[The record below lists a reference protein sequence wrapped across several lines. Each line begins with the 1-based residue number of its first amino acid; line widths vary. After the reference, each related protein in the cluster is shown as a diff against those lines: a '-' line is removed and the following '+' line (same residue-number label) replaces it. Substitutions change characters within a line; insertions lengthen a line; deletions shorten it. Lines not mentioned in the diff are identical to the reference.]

1 MPSYLAGMR
10 RFLGAMVLSA
20 GLAGSAWAADPTV
33 TADIEQ
39 LKADVERL
47 MATNL
52 EQQKRITEL
61 TRQLQTVREEAN
73 RQKSDPAVGTLSEQV
88 RKLSDKIEEVDRKRI
103 GDAGVVKDQFEKLAT
118 LIKSTPAPSSSP
130 VRHTEGGSAR
140 NEPSDGDGPKPRP
153 RPPAN
158 IPDKGYEYVVQ
169 SNDTV
174 SGIIGLYNTEFKK
187 QGKKGVSLQQV
198 LDANPGLRPEKLKV
212 GQKIFIP
219 MPQ

>member
-1 MPSYLAGMR
+1 MA
-10 RFLGAMVLSA
+10 LSA
-20 GLAGSAWAADPTV
+20 GLVGSALAADPTV
-33 TADIEQ
+33 TADIDQ

-52 EQQKRITEL
+52 ELQKRITEL

-103 GDAGVVKDQFEKLAT
+103 GDAGVVKDQFDKLVD
-118 LIKSTPAPSSSP
+118 LIKATPASP
-130 VRHTEGGSAR
+130 PKVPH
-140 NEPSDGDGPKPRP
+140 SDPGPDTQKQKSRP
-153 RPPAN
+153 APA

-198 LDANPGLRPEKLKV
+198 LDANPGLVPAKLKV

>member
-1 MPSYLAGMR
+1 MAVSASLAG
-10 RFLGAMVLSA
+10 
-20 GLAGSAWAADPTV
+20 GLWAADATV
-33 TADIEQ
+33 TADIDQ

-52 EQQKRITEL
+52 DQQKRIAEL

-73 RQKSDPAVGTLSEQV
+73 RQKSDPAVATLSDQV

-103 GDAGVVKDQFEKLAT
+103 GDAGVVKDQFEKLAK
-118 LIKSTPAPSSSP
+118 LIASTPTASATTS
-130 VRHTEGGSAR
+130 RHTEGGSTKKPTMEAD
-140 NEPSDGDGPKPRP
+140 EPRTAQ

-158 IPDKGYEYVVQ
+158 IPDKGYECVVEDK
-169 SNDTV
+169 DTV
-174 SGIIGLYNTEFKK
+174 SGIISRYNAEFKK

-198 LDANPGLRPEKLKV
+198 LDANPGLVPAKLKV

>member
-1 MPSYLAGMR
+1 MAVSASLAG
-10 RFLGAMVLSA
+10 
-20 GLAGSAWAADPTV
+20 GLWAADPTV
-33 TADIEQ
+33 TADIDQ

-103 GDAGVVKDQFEKLAT
+103 GDAGIVKEQFEKLAK
-118 LIKSTPAPSSSP
+118 LIASTPTAPAATS
-130 VRHTEGGSAR
+130 RHAEGGSTKKPIAEGD
-140 NEPSDGDGPKPRP
+140 EPKTPPRS
-153 RPPAN
+153 PAN
-158 IPDKGYEYVVQ
+158 IPDKGYECVVEDK
-169 SNDTV
+169 DTV
-174 SGIIGLYNTEFKK
+174 SGIISRYNTEFKK

-198 LDANPGLRPEKLKV
+198 LDANPGLVPAKLKV

>member
-1 MPSYLAGMR
+1 MAVSATLAG
-10 RFLGAMVLSA
+10 
-20 GLAGSAWAADPTV
+20 GLWAADPTV

-39 LKADVERL
+39 LKGDVERL

-52 EQQKRITEL
+52 EQQKRIAEL
-61 TRQLQTVREEAN
+61 TRQLQTVREEAS
-73 RQKSDPAVGTLSEQV
+73 RQKSDPAVATLSDQV
-88 RKLSDKIEEVDRKRI
+88 RKLSDKIEEVDRKRL
-103 GDAGVVKDQFEKLAT
+103 GDAAVVKEQFDRLAKLIA
-118 LIKSTPAPSSSP
+118 STPAAPFHHSD
-130 VRHTEGGSAR
+130 GGSTKKPVV
-140 NEPSDGDGPKPRP
+140 EPDEPRTTPRP
-153 RPPAN
+153 APT

-174 SGIIGLYNTEFKK
+174 SGILGLYNAEFRK

>member
-1 MPSYLAGMR
+1 MA
-10 RFLGAMVLSA
+10 LSA
-20 GLAGSAWAADPTV
+20 GLVGSALAADPTV
-33 TADIEQ
+33 TADIDQ

-52 EQQKRITEL
+52 EQRKRISEL

-73 RQKSDPAVGTLSEQV
+73 RQKSDPAVATVSDQV
-88 RKLSDKIEEVDRKRI
+88 RKLSEKIEEVDRKRI
-103 GDAGVVKDQFEKLAT
+103 NDAAVVKEQFDKLVD
-118 LIKSTPAPSSSP
+118 LIKATPVGTPRVSHADPGP
-130 VRHTEGGSAR
+130 DPQKQKAR
-140 NEPSDGDGPKPRP
+140 
-153 RPPAN
+153 PATA

-174 SGIIGLYNTEFKK
+174 SGIIGLYNAEFRK

-198 LDANPGLRPEKLKV
+198 LDANPGLVPAKLKV
-212 GQKIFIP
+212 GHKIFIP